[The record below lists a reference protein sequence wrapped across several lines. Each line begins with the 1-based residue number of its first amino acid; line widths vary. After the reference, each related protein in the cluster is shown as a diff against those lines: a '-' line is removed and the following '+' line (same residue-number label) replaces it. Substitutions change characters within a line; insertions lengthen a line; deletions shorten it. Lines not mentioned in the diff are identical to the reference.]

1 MGRSFRTFRWKW
13 GNGTY
18 ERVVF
23 IKKGSN
29 FNQNFFMFGSTD
41 LVVLKINA
49 NLALDCEKREKVTML
64 VLIFLHLH

>member
-1 MGRSFRTFRWKW
+1 
-13 GNGTY
+13 
-18 ERVVF
+18 
-23 IKKGSN
+23 
-29 FNQNFFMFGSTD
+29 MFGSTD